1 MERIFYFS
9 GYRMTVFDW
18 DGKTLISSR
27 DFIPNTA
34 GFADFEYLLQQS
46 IKMPARL
53 LVDMIEEDF
62 RRETIPHVNIFDRR
76 SLINRLIDKHY
87 RDEPYVH
94 AKVLDRSKVGRKDD
108 RVILSALT
116 NTALLAP
123 WLERIDKHKARLAG
137 IWSI

>member
-18 DGKTLISSR
+18 DEKTLISSR
-27 DFIPNTA
+27 DFLPNTA

-62 RRETIPHVNIFDRR
+62 RRETIPHVNLFDRKG
-76 SLINRLIDKHY
+76 LINRLIDKHY
-87 RDEPYVH
+87 RDASTH
-94 AKVLDRSKVGRKDD
+94 RWR
-108 RVILSALT
+108 R
-116 NTALLAP
+116 
-123 WLERIDKHKARLAG
+123 
-137 IWSI
+137 